1 MIVDDTLFGNIEQCQ
16 AGTLLGWVASKRHA
30 EPITVRVMA
39 NGKLIG
45 RGIANLYRE
54 DLKAAGINEGKHAF
68 KIPLEEL
75 RALGEDIH
83 LSLVEEHS
91 LTPVEHPFF
100 SISYHGPL
108 LQGRIEQVDGSSITV
123 TVKSNHNLTEQT
135 AILLVDGLPVASKT
149 FNDEDDSCCSFSMEI
164 PAKYIDGR
172 PHTIQLSI
180 DGYSDCLASC
190 AEVLRPLSYP
200 WSTALKDIPASSS
213 HFKEAR
219 YTTLVDR
226 LLNISNGTNS
236 LEVDALTQ
244 ACELLKKYQQQV
256 KLEFLSSYFRNDA
269 SIAVVVPF
277 LGDMESF
284 CHTMASIA
292 VAFNESPFKL
302 VVLTREELVGSLEGD
317 LPLNS
322 EILVNDQGLNALDIS
337 FLVDSIDV
345 EFIALVQPG
354 FEVEGR
360 WLDRLVAPFSKAPL
374 LSITF
379 GKTVDHSGAL
389 LNLVDTNFNEFKTNP
404 FSPEVNYQQHIAPTS
419 ELFVLRTAS
428 LKETHSSSHLSLYVP
443 GSTSYC
449 YFSETEKLHVNGL
462 EDAYSLPPK
471 RNKVLFIDSQ
481 VPSLGRDA
489 GSYAAIQ
496 EMKLVQGLGFDV
508 TFCPENLKNI
518 DGNTEFLQSQGIE
531 VLYAPFYQ
539 SVYDVVTKR
548 GHEFSAVYIT
558 RYGVAE
564 KWIELIR
571 SFIPHAKILFNNA
584 DLHFLR
590 ELRQALALNDPKAI
604 EASLDTRER
613 ELEVCKKVDAVLC
626 YNTTE
631 QAVITS
637 HTLEAGKLYTTP
649 WVLESQGLGFPLE
662 RRQGL
667 VFLGSAAHA
676 PNIDALNFLHD
687 KVMPLLRAERPDIRL
702 YVYGS
707 GMEGLSSTYNS
718 ENIVIKGFARSL
730 DDVFHQ
736 HRVFVCPLSFGA
748 GIKGKVLDA
757 MTYGVPCVLSDI
769 AAEGTGLEQ
778 GVNTLI
784 AHSEKEWAE
793 AIIKLYEDEELWNS
807 LSNNS
812 KKLAAS
818 KYSFEHGLSVF
829 KHIFQSLN
837 IKSTT

>member
-1 MIVDDTLFGNIEQCQ
+1 MDTTLYGNIEQWQ
-16 AGTLLGWVASKRHA
+16 AGMLLGWVASKQHCN
-30 EPITVRVMA
+30 PIAIKVLA
-39 NGKLIG
+39 NGKLVG
-45 RGIANLYRE
+45 RGIADIFRE
-54 DLKAAGINEGKHAF
+54 DLKAAGINNGSHAF
-68 KIPLEEL
+68 RIPLEEL
-75 RALGEDIH
+75 RTYGRNVSLSIVEDQSSTKVSHPDFDLEFDSVLYRGSIDGIESNVATISLNSQNALAGTNVILYVDGY
-83 LSLVEEHS
+83 
-91 LTPVEHPFF
+91 P
-100 SISYHGPL
+100 ISS
-108 LQGRIEQVDGSSITV
+108 RVIEQSVGI
-123 TVKSNHNLTEQT
+123 Q
-135 AILLVDGLPVASKT
+135 
-149 FNDEDDSCCSFSMEI
+149 CCFDMEI
-164 PAKYIDGR
+164 PAEYLDGT
-172 PHTIQLSI
+172 PHTITLGV
-180 DGYSDCLASC
+180 DGYSDCLASRI
-190 AEVLRPLSYP
+190 EVLRPIAVP
-200 WSTALKDIPASSS
+200 WYATRGEVYSSPLAS
-213 HFKEAR
+213 EAR
-219 YTTLVDR
+219 YNNLKSHISKAHNGETAVSISDICIAHQ
-226 LLNISNGTNS
+226 LLETASGTPDLS
-236 LEVDALTQ
+236 FMQSRFD
-244 ACELLKKYQQQV
+244 LK
-256 KLEFLSSYFRNDA
+256 SSA
-269 SIAVVVPF
+269 AVIVPF
-277 LGDMESF
+277 NEDLKSLYF
-284 CHTMASIA
+284 TLASLVVAHTRTQYQLIIA
-292 VAFNESPFKL
+292 VAPSHEASIQKITQFNGISIVYAESA
-302 VVLTREELVGSLEGD
+302 SD
-317 LPLNS
+317 LDLRAVA
-322 EILVNDQGLNALDIS
+322 E
-337 FLVDSIDV
+337 SIDA
-345 EFIALVQPG
+345 EYIAYIQAGL
-354 FEVEGR
+354 EVGEG
-360 WLDRLVAPFSKAPL
+360 WLDDLLEPFNSRNDE
-374 LSITF
+374 SGVSVTF
-379 GKTVDHSGAL
+379 GKVINSSGQLKYKVNTNIEAFQHNPFAPEANVYQFCAPTPEAFALKRATLMSNVPVKSPAL
-389 LNLVDTNFNEFKTNP
+389 LVSGVTFFFGAENLDESV
-404 FSPEVNYQQHIAPTS
+404 VNQLNQ
-419 ELFVLRTAS
+419 
-428 LKETHSSSHLSLYVP
+428 LY
-443 GSTSYC
+443 TQ
-449 YFSETEKLHVNGL
+449 
-462 EDAYSLPPK
+462 PPK
-471 RNKVLFIDSQ
+471 KKRILFIDSQ

-531 VLYAPFYQ
+531 VLYAPYYQ

-571 SFIPHAKILFNNA
+571 SFMPHAKILFNNA

-590 ELRQALALNDPKAI
+590 ELRQALALSDPKAI

-613 ELEVCKKVDAVLC
+613 ELEVCKKVDAILC

-637 HTLEAGKLYTTP
+637 HMLETGKLYTTP

-718 ENIVIKGFARSL
+718 ENIVIKGFVPSL

-818 KYSFEHGLSVF
+818 KYSFEHGLSAF
-829 KHIFQSLN
+829 KQIFQSLN
-837 IKSTT
+837 IKSTD